1 MITINSDPM
10 EQELSREELA
20 RRLAA
25 LREENRIMRRLARR
39 NFELAVRFSELHLE
53 AVRRMHKVR

>member
-25 LREENRIMRRLARR
+25 LREENRIMRRVARR
-39 NFELAVRFSELHLE
+39 NFELAVRFSELHLQ
-53 AVRRMHKVR
+53 AVRRLRDRR

>member
-1 MITINSDPM
+1 M

-53 AVRRMHKVR
+53 AVRRLHGMR